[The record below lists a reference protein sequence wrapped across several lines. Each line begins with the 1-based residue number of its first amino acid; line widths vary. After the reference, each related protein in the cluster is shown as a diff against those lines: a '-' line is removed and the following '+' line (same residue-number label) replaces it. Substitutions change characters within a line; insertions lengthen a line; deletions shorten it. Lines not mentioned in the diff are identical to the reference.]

1 MNQSRLTGLYHSK
14 LFIPVVLTI
23 LSFWCALAIGVDL
36 RSLAEGIPNI
46 IDFIVCMFPPELSIL
61 PRLVGPA
68 VQTVQMAF
76 LGTLV
81 AAMISFPLAMLAA
94 RNITSSKLARNLSKG
109 LIAVTRTVPDIIFA
123 LIFISAVGLGPFPG
137 VLAISIHSV
146 GMLGKL
152 YAESIEEIDPHPVEA
167 LEAVGADKVQT
178 IIHAVIPQVMPS
190 FIADTLYRLDI
201 NVRSSVVLG
210 LVGAGGIGFELIY
223 DMRLFRY
230 RELASV
236 LFITFVIIILTERIS
251 DRLRQ
256 RVIGEEVLK

>member
-1 MNQSRLTGLYHSK
+1 MNLSWPNWLYHNK
-14 LFIPVVLTI
+14 FFVPVVI
-23 LSFWCALAIGVDL
+23 IVLSFWSALAIGVDL
-36 RSLAEGIPNI
+36 RSLIEGIPNI
-46 IDFIVCMFPPELSIL
+46 IDFIMCMFPPKLSIL
-61 PRLVGPA
+61 PRLVEPA

-81 AAMISFPLAMLAA
+81 AAIISFPLAMLAA
-94 RNITSSKLARNLSKG
+94 NNITPSELARNMSRG
-109 LIAVTRTVPDIIFA
+109 LIAVTRTVPDIVFA

-167 LEAVGADKVQT
+167 LEAVGADRIQT
-178 IIHAVIPQVMPS
+178 IIHAVIPQVLPS

-236 LFITFVIIILTERIS
+236 LLITFVIIILAERIS
-251 DRLRQ
+251 DILRQ